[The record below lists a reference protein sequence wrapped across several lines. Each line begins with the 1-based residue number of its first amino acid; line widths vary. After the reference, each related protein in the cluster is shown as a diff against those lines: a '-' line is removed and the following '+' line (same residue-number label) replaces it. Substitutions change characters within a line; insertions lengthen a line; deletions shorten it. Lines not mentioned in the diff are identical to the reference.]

1 MEPSRSM
8 SSASGNTST
17 KGMTDM
23 SKISDLIFH
32 NAKHY
37 ITSEFGPRA
46 TISTA
51 AGNTSTFHNGTDYGT
66 NGKKLTQYAIE
77 DGEVLSCGT
86 ANDGAKYVWVSYP
99 RLGVKMLHW
108 HLDTIKV
115 KKGQKV
121 TADTALGTTGKTGK
135 ATGVHLHLGIKKL
148 SGGDYID
155 PEKWSKNEYKAP
167 SASSSAVVGATSA
180 TTTSKVKKAKDG
192 AKSFD
197 KALAGTYKVTASSL
211 NVRSGAGTGK
221 AKLTTI
227 PKGTKVQCYGYYT
240 ALGGVKWLY
249 VQFDYKG
256 TTCIGFVSS
265 KYVKK

>member
-1 MEPSRSM
+1 M
-8 SSASGNTST
+8 STVSN
-17 KGMTDM
+17 
-23 SKISDLIFH
+23 LIFH

-37 ITSEFGPRA
+37 ITSTFGPRE

-77 DGEVLSCGT
+77 EGEVLSCGT

-115 KKGQKV
+115 KTGQKV

-135 ATGVHLHLGIKKL
+135 ATGVHLHLGIKRL

-167 SASSSAVVGATSA
+167 SASSSAAPVA
-180 TTTSKVKKAKDG
+180 SKYKT
-192 AKSFD
+192 
-197 KALAGTYKVTASSL
+197 GTYRVKAALL
-211 NVRSGAGTGK
+211 NVRSG
-221 AKLTTI
+221 
-227 PKGTKVQCYGYYT
+227 PGTKYTRKRYAQLTEDARKQIKAVAGYS
-240 ALGGVKWLY
+240 ANG
-249 VQFDYKG
+249 
-256 TTCIGFVSS
+256 
-265 KYVKK
+265 YVKGMVCTVYEVKGSWGRTPSGWICLDYCEQK

>member
-1 MEPSRSM
+1 
-8 SSASGNTST
+8 
-17 KGMTDM
+17 M
-23 SKISDLIFH
+23 SKVSDLIFH

-86 ANDGAKYVWVSYP
+86 ADDGAKYVWVSYP

-167 SASSSAVVGATSA
+167 SASGSSSSAASSA
-180 TTTSKVKKAKDG
+180 SGYKP
-192 AKSFD
+192 
-197 KALAGTYKVTASSL
+197 GTYVVTASVL
-211 NVRSGAGTGK
+211 NVRSGPGKNYTRKRYTQMTANAREQIKKKAGYSANG
-221 AKLTTI
+221 
-227 PKGTKVQCYGYYT
+227 
-240 ALGGVKWLY
+240 
-249 VQFDYKG
+249 
-256 TTCIGFVSS
+256 
-265 KYVKK
+265 YVKGMVCTVYEVKGSWGRTPSGWICLDYCEKK

>member
-1 MEPSRSM
+1 
-8 SSASGNTST
+8 
-17 KGMTDM
+17 M
-23 SKISDLIFH
+23 SKVSDLIFH
-32 NAKHY
+32 NANHY
-37 ITSEFGPRA
+37 ITSTFGPRE

-86 ANDGAKYVWVSYP
+86 AADGAKYVWVSYP

-167 SASSSAVVGATSA
+167 SASSSA
-180 TTTSKVKKAKDG
+180 TTTASKYKT
-192 AKSFD
+192 
-197 KALAGTYKVTASSL
+197 GTYRVKAALL
-211 NVRSGAGTGK
+211 NVRSG
-221 AKLTTI
+221 
-227 PKGTKVQCYGYYT
+227 PGTKYTRKRYAQLTEDARKQIKAAAGYS
-240 ALGGVKWLY
+240 ANG
-249 VQFDYKG
+249 
-256 TTCIGFVSS
+256 
-265 KYVKK
+265 YVKGMVCTVYEVKGSWGRTPSGWICLDYCEQK

>member
-1 MEPSRSM
+1 M
-8 SSASGNTST
+8 STVSN
-17 KGMTDM
+17 
-23 SKISDLIFH
+23 LIFH

-37 ITSEFGPRA
+37 ITSTFGPRE

-77 DGEVLSCGT
+77 DGTVLSCGT
-86 ANDGAKYVWVSYP
+86 ANDGAKYVWVEYP

-108 HLDTIKV
+108 HLDAIKV
-115 KKGQKV
+115 KAGQKV

-135 ATGVHLHLGIKKL
+135 ATGVHLHLGIKRL

-167 SASSSAVVGATSA
+167 GSKPVADKPAASAPTGG
-180 TTTSKVKKAKDG
+180 KVKKAKDA

-197 KALAGTYKVTASSL
+197 KTLAGTYKVTASAL
-211 NVRSGAGTGK
+211 NVRSGAGAGK

-240 ALGGVKWLY
+240 ALGGVKWLL

-256 TTCIGFVSS
+256 TEYTGFVSS

>member
-1 MEPSRSM
+1 
-8 SSASGNTST
+8 
-17 KGMTDM
+17 M
-23 SKISDLIFH
+23 SKVSDLIFH

-86 ANDGAKYVWVSYP
+86 ADDGAKYVWVSYP

-167 SASSSAVVGATSA
+167 STSTASSSAASSSSGYMT
-180 TTTSKVKKAKDG
+180 
-192 AKSFD
+192 
-197 KALAGTYKVTASSL
+197 GTYEVMAAVL
-211 NVRSGAGTGK
+211 NVRTGPGTNYSRKNYTQFTENARKQIK
-221 AKLTTI
+221 AM
-227 PKGTKVQCYGYYT
+227 KGYSVNG
-240 ALGGVKWLY
+240 
-249 VQFDYKG
+249 
-256 TTCIGFVSS
+256 
-265 KYVKK
+265 YVKGMVCTVYEVKGSWGRTPSGWICLDYCKTK

>member
-1 MEPSRSM
+1 
-8 SSASGNTST
+8 
-17 KGMTDM
+17 M
-23 SKISDLIFH
+23 SKVSDLIFH

-37 ITSEFGPRA
+37 ITSPFGPRE

-99 RLGVKMLHW
+99 RLGVKLLHW

-135 ATGVHLHLGIKKL
+135 ATGVHLHLGVKKL

-167 SASSSAVVGATSA
+167 SASSSA
-180 TTTSKVKKAKDG
+180 
-192 AKSFD
+192 
-197 KALAGTYKVTASSL
+197 ASSASKYKAGIYEVKASVL
-211 NVRSGAGTGK
+211 NVRSGPGK
-221 AKLTTI
+221 NYGRKRYAQLTDDARKQIKAAK
-227 PKGTKVQCYGYYT
+227 GYSVN
-240 ALGGVKWLY
+240 G
-249 VQFDYKG
+249 
-256 TTCIGFVSS
+256 
-265 KYVKK
+265 YVKGMVCTVYEVKGSWGRTPSGWICLDYCEKK

>member
-1 MEPSRSM
+1 
-8 SSASGNTST
+8 
-17 KGMTDM
+17 M

-37 ITSEFGPRA
+37 LTSPYGPRDS
-46 TISTA
+46 ISTA
-51 AGNTSTFHNGTDYGT
+51 AGNTSNFHRGTDYGT
-66 NGKKLTQYAIE
+66 NGKKLTQYAVE
-77 DGEVLSCGT
+77 DGSVLSCGT
-86 ANDGAKYVWVSYP
+86 AADGAKYVWVEYP
-99 RLGVKMLHW
+99 RLGVKMLHY
-108 HLDTIKV
+108 HLDAIKV
-115 KKGQKV
+115 KAGQKV
-121 TADTALGTTGKTGK
+121 TANTALGTTGKTGK
-135 ATGVHLHLGIKKL
+135 STGVHLHLGIKRL

-167 SASSSAVVGATSA
+167 GVSSSAAAKPAASTSA
-180 TTTSKVKKAKDG
+180 KTKKAKDG

-197 KALAGTYKVTASSL
+197 EALAGAYKVTASSL
-211 NVRSGAGTGK
+211 NVRSGAGIGK

-240 ALGGVKWLY
+240 ALAGVKWLL

-256 TTCIGFVSS
+256 TEYTGFVSS

>member
-1 MEPSRSM
+1 
-8 SSASGNTST
+8 
-17 KGMTDM
+17 M
-23 SKISDLIFH
+23 SKVSDLIFH

-77 DGEVLSCGT
+77 DGKVLSCGT
-86 ANDGAKYVWVSYP
+86 ANDGAKYVWVEYP

-167 SASSSAVVGATSA
+167 SASSSAASSA
-180 TTTSKVKKAKDG
+180 SKYKV
-192 AKSFD
+192 
-197 KALAGTYKVTASSL
+197 GTYKVTASVL
-211 NVRSGAGTGK
+211 NVRTGPGKNYRRKSYAQLTDDARKQIK
-221 AKLTTI
+221 AKL
-227 PKGTKVQCYGYYT
+227 GYG
-240 ALGGVKWLY
+240 ANG
-249 VQFDYKG
+249 
-256 TTCIGFVSS
+256 
-265 KYVKK
+265 YVKGMVCTVYEVEGSWGRTPSGWICLDYCDKV

>member
-1 MEPSRSM
+1 
-8 SSASGNTST
+8 
-17 KGMTDM
+17 M
-23 SKISDLIFH
+23 SKVSDLIFH

-86 ANDGAKYVWVSYP
+86 ADDGAKYVWVSYP

-167 SASSSAVVGATSA
+167 SASSSAASSA
-180 TTTSKVKKAKDG
+180 SGYKP
-192 AKSFD
+192 
-197 KALAGTYKVTASSL
+197 GTYVVTASVL
-211 NVRSGAGTGK
+211 NVRSGPGTNYTRKRYTQMTANAREQIKKMAGYSANG
-221 AKLTTI
+221 
-227 PKGTKVQCYGYYT
+227 
-240 ALGGVKWLY
+240 
-249 VQFDYKG
+249 
-256 TTCIGFVSS
+256 
-265 KYVKK
+265 YVKGMVCTVYEVKGSWGRTPSGWICLDYCAKK